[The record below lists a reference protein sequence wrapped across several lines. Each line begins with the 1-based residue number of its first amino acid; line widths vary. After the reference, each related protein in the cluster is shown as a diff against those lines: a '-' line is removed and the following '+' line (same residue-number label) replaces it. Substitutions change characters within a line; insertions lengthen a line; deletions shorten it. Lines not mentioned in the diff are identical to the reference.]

1 MRLFWKQRISE
12 GPKKINQTLFFPP
25 HTGRNRFHMPGFN
38 QIQQAS
44 RTNHRLF
51 SCVLNRVCVWLFP
64 LTSHHD
70 QIQFA
75 TIAGISRKG
84 CNHLLRKKLQHI
96 IFFISKILF
105 RLKPLMESIISV
117 YCTRWSASTSGW
129 RYDDTFFARA
139 NENNPD
145 WLYGYL
151 LAHHTSDAVHLLTND
166 GKCAQEF
173 YMYETVAVAIK
184 INERGETLTSSV
196 VDDVF
201 YILQKCARRASETG
215 EKRQMNPTFSTLECY
230 RRAIRILE
238 RLSMI

>member
-1 MRLFWKQRISE
+1 
-12 GPKKINQTLFFPP
+12 
-25 HTGRNRFHMPGFN
+25 
-38 QIQQAS
+38 
-44 RTNHRLF
+44 
-51 SCVLNRVCVWLFP
+51 
-64 LTSHHD
+64 
-70 QIQFA
+70 
-75 TIAGISRKG
+75 
-84 CNHLLRKKLQHI
+84 
-96 IFFISKILF
+96 
-105 RLKPLMESIISV
+105 
-117 YCTRWSASTSGW
+117 
-129 RYDDTFFARA
+129 
-139 NENNPD
+139 
-145 WLYGYL
+145 LYGYL